1 MDKELIYIA
10 DPMCSWCWGFAP
22 VSKQLAE
29 LIHGRADLKVLPGGL
44 RTDTQ
49 VPLSD
54 HEAGQIMHHWE
65 DVAARTGQP
74 FDLGR
79 PLDASYVYNTGAA
92 CRALSW
98 MARQRPQHALAYLHS
113 LHYAFYVDRKDL
125 KLPAVLAEY
134 ARPYL
139 LDADQFETQIG
150 QADAQAAF
158 EADLSFVRRCGI
170 EGFPSV
176 LLRTG
181 QRIQKLTVGYQPY
194 ALLEPHIDAWLRSV
208 QG

>member
-1 MDKELIYIA
+1 MEKELIYIA

-29 LIHGRADLKVLPGGL
+29 LIRGKAELKVLPGGL
-44 RTDTQ
+44 RTDTK
-49 VPLSD
+49 VPLSE
-54 HEAGQIMHHWE
+54 HEAGEIMHHWQAVE
-65 DVAARTGQP
+65 QRTGQP
-74 FDLGR
+74 FGFDT
-79 PLDASYVYNTGAA
+79 PLDASFVYNTGPA

-98 MARQRPQHALAYLHS
+98 MIRQQPQHALAYLHS
-113 LHYAFYVDRKDL
+113 LHHAFYIDRRDL
-125 KLPAVLAEY
+125 KQPEVLAEY

-139 LDADQFETQIG
+139 MDADAFEAQIG
-150 QADAQAAF
+150 LVDAQAAL

-194 ALLEPHIDAWLRSV
+194 EALEPHIIGWLKAA
-208 QG
+208 